1 MLWVTLAWGACFV
14 AIRWGLRDAPVLWFA
29 GLRAGVAGVALL
41 TVARWQHRP
50 PIRGAR
56 SWSLVSLLGAVNA
69 TIAFAAMFAGVA
81 GLATGTAAVLA
92 NAQPLLILLPAWW
105 LYGEA
110 ISARIA
116 VGLVA
121 GFAGL
126 LVVALPGGGG
136 SGAALS
142 MLSATA
148 ITAGTLL
155 ARRLGA
161 LDLVVASG
169 WHFLLGGTALFVWAA
184 AVEGWPGIDWTPRF
198 VAVLGFLSLVGT
210 AAAYLAWFAESR
222 RCPLGLL
229 AAWTFLVPVAGV
241 AFAAVLLDE
250 APDGWTAAGIAL
262 VLGSLWVVLH
272 PRRDSSPARTATV
285 PSSTEM

>member
-1 MLWVTLAWGACFV
+1 MP
-14 AIRWGLRDAPVLWFA
+14 AIELDTPA
-29 GLRAGVAGVALL
+29 GPIDALL
-41 TVARWQHRP
+41 DLPQGQGPWP
-50 PIRGAR
+50 
-56 SWSLVSLLGAVNA
+56 
-69 TIAFAAMFAGVA
+69 GVVVVHDA
-81 GLATGTAAVLA
+81 IGY
-92 NAQPLLILLPAWW
+92 QPDK
-105 LYGEA
+105 EA

-262 VLGSLWVVLH
+262 VLGSLWVVPH